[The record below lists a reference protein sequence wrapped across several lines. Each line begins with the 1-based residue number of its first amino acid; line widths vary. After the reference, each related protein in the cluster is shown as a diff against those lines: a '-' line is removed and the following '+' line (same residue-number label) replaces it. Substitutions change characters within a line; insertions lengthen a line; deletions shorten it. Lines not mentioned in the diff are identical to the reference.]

1 MKRFKSIFVVVL
13 LVTGVISAMVGYAQ
27 GDLTADEILDRLN
40 DDGDIVGNGDIVFL
54 LRFDNTFSD
63 GSTASNLFGGLKVP
77 DKSLI
82 YFKEP
87 VEVEGC
93 LFLSVNVEEENS
105 LWYQD
110 MGDSNRREDYVAEL
124 IGEETLTIGAITRE
138 VYVIKETANPGVDLD
153 SQIVTVWIDKET
165 FLPLRREGI
174 DADGNYERTMEVV
187 KLGEFEGRIVVSEL
201 LATAVKD
208 EKKTVVTFLDRHRP
222 VGGISDTVFEAANL
236 PKFLISRKKENPS
249 SPGRLLYP
257 GELHNKPANWRKA
270 KMTFPAGTPKRSN

>member
-1 MKRFKSIFVVVL
+1 MKRFKSIFVVAL
-13 LVTGVISAMVGYAQ
+13 LVIGVISAMVGYAQ
-27 GDLTADEILDRLN
+27 GDLTADEILDRVN

-93 LFLSVNVEEENS
+93 LFLSVNVEEEDS
-105 LWYQD
+105 LWLYLPILGVVKELVSEDDRKEDFAGSALSYQD

-165 FLPLRREGI
+165 FLPIRREGI

-222 VGGISDTVFEAANL
+222 VGGISDAVFEAANL
-236 PKFLISRKKENPS
+236 PNFDPS
-249 SPGRLLYP
+249 AWGL
-257 GELHNKPANWRKA
+257 
-270 KMTFPAGTPKRSN
+270 